1 MVQSRRHLLWT
12 AGLGLWLAGPAM
24 AGQEASLFNAD
35 VGNFIFSLLVFGL
48 VVAIL
53 GRFAWKPLLTVLNA
67 REKSIREALE
77 AARQEREAAA
87 LLLKQ
92 YQEQLARAREQAA
105 AIVEE
110 GRRDGEAVRQRIQ
123 AEARQQ
129 AEEMLARA
137 RREIQLATEVALK
150 ELFDR
155 TAELAVQVAGRV
167 LRKGLSSQVHSEL
180 IAESLA
186 EIEKA
191 ATSRLN

>member
-1 MVQSRRHLLWT
+1 MLRSERHLLRM
-12 AGLGLWLAGPAM
+12 GCSGVWLAVPTLAAEEG
-24 AGQEASLFNAD
+24 SLFNAD
-35 VGNFIFSLLVFGL
+35 VGNFVFSLLVFGL

-67 REKSIREALE
+67 RERSIREALE
-77 AARQEREAAA
+77 TARQEREAAA

-137 RREIQLATEVALK
+137 RREIRLATEAAIK

-167 LRKGLSSQVHSEL
+167 LRKGLSSQGHREL

-191 ATSRLN
+191 VASRLN